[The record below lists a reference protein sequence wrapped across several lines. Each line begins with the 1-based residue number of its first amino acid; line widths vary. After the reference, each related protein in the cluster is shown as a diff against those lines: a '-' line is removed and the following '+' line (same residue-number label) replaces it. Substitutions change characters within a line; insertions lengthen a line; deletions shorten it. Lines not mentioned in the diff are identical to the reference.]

1 VVQFANPHL
10 PFGGIGASGMG
21 ACHGKSG
28 FDTFSHFKAVA
39 RTPAA
44 IDLPVKY
51 PPYGKKLRW
60 LKMFR

>member
-1 VVQFANPHL
+1 
-10 PFGGIGASGMG
+10 MG